1 MDAQM
6 KQNLPM
12 AILFG
17 LVCAIGI
24 IVTRI
29 GVKQKRKTDVMIGV
43 LITTGS
49 LLVYF
54 IDFF

>member
-1 MDAQM
+1 M
-6 KQNLPM
+6 KHNLPM

-17 LVCAIGI
+17 LVCAIGL
-24 IVTRI
+24 IVTGI
-29 GVKQKRKTDVMIGV
+29 GVKQKRKADVMIGV

-54 IDFF
+54 IDFFDSL

>member
-1 MDAQM
+1 MTN
-6 KQNLPM
+6 NLPM
-12 AILFG
+12 VILFG

-24 IVTRI
+24 IVTVI
-29 GVKQKRKTDVMIGV
+29 GVKQKRRADVMIGV

>member
-1 MDAQM
+1 M

-24 IVTRI
+24 IVTRM